1 MTTSTSRP
9 SCATRKLPLAAARG
23 AIAAG
28 HPVTAQAGADVL
40 RAGGSAVDA
49 CVAAAFASWVAE
61 PALTGPGG
69 GGFLVAYDAERR
81 RPLVLDC
88 FVAVPGKGHSGPV
101 APLEPYVV
109 DFGTG
114 QQTFL
119 VGPGSCAVP
128 GVTAGL
134 EQAHRRLGR
143 LPWSQLTRPAVAL
156 ARAGVELTPAHA
168 DVIALLEG
176 FLGASAEGA
185 RVFGP
190 PGNALRAGDRTSN
203 PPLADTLERVAAN
216 GARELADGETARALV
231 AHQAATGGRLT
242 AADLTS
248 YRAIRRRPLALPY
261 RERTF
266 VTNPPP
272 SSGGALIA
280 HALAVLAGGPPLRD
294 PLAPAAVT
302 RVAAALRSANA
313 QRTPAFERALYRGG
327 AVSMALEAAGGGQ
340 VALAAGATWPSRS
353 PWTTQISVLDADGNA
368 ASLTCS
374 TGCGSGV
381 VVPETGV
388 HLNNML
394 GETDLAVAS
403 LELRPG
409 MRLTSMMA
417 PSLVLRDGRVELV
430 LGSSG
435 SARIRS
441 AIVQVVVAAL
451 DFGLPLREAV
461 ELARVHPEGDV
472 LDCEGGIPPE
482 TLDALE
488 AAGERLVRWPGRN
501 IYFGGAQVVARTR
514 EGFAA
519 AGDPRRGGV
528 GLVVTA

>member
-1 MTTSTSRP
+1 
-9 SCATRKLPLAAARG
+9 
-23 AIAAG
+23 
-28 HPVTAQAGADVL
+28 VL

-69 GGFLVAYDAERR
+69 GGFLVAYDAARR
-81 RPLVLDC
+81 RPLALDC
-88 FVAVPGKGHSGPV
+88 FVAVPGEGHGRGPV
-101 APLEPYVV
+101 APLEPYLV

-114 QQTFL
+114 QQIFL

-128 GVTAGL
+128 GVTTGL
-134 EQAHRRLGR
+134 EYAHRRLGR
-143 LPWSQLTRPAVAL
+143 LPWGELTRPAVAL
-156 ARAGVELTPAHA
+156 AHAGVEITPAHA
-168 DVIALLEG
+168 DVIGLLKG
-176 FLGASAEGA
+176 FLGASPEGA

-190 PGNALRAGDRTSN
+190 SDAPLRAGDRTSN
-203 PPLADTLERVAAN
+203 SPLGDTLERIAAH
-216 GARELADGETARALV
+216 GARELADGETAHAIV

-242 AADLTS
+242 AADLTA

-261 RERTF
+261 RERVF

-272 SSGGALIA
+272 SSGGTLIA

-294 PLAPAAVT
+294 PLSPATIA

-327 AVSMALEAAGGGQ
+327 AVRRVLAAAGSGQ
-340 VALAAGATWPSRS
+340 MTHAASVNWPSQS
-353 PWTTQISVLDADGNA
+353 PWTTQISVLDAGGNA

-381 VVPETGV
+381 VVPGTGV

-394 GETDLAVAS
+394 GETDLNVAS
-403 LELRPG
+403 LRLAPG
-409 MRLTSMMA
+409 MRQTSMMA
-417 PSLVLRDGRVELV
+417 PSLVLDGGQVDLV
-430 LGSSG
+430 VGSSG

-451 DFGLPLREAV
+451 DLALPLQEAV
-461 ELARVHPEGDV
+461 ELARVHPEGDA
-472 LDCEGGIPPE
+472 LDCEGGIPGA

-488 AAGERLVRWPGRN
+488 AAGEQIVRWPGRN
-501 IYFGGAQVVARTR
+501 IYFGGAQVVARTHD
-514 EGFAA
+514 GFAA
-519 AGDPRRGGV
+519 AGDPRRGGA
-528 GLVVTA
+528 GLVVSA

>member
-1 MTTSTSRP
+1 M
-9 SCATRKLPLAAARG
+9 
-23 AIAAG
+23 
-28 HPVTAQAGADVL
+28 L

-49 CVAAAFASWVAE
+49 CVAAALASWIAE

-69 GGFLVAYDAERR
+69 GGFLVAYDGARR
-81 RPLVLDC
+81 RPLAIDC
-88 FVAVPGKGHSGPV
+88 FVAVPGEAYDRGPV

-114 QQTFL
+114 QQVFL

-134 EQAHRRLGR
+134 EEAHRRLGR
-143 LPWSQLTRPAVAL
+143 LPWRELARPAIEL

-168 DVIALLEG
+168 DVIALLKG

-190 PGNALRAGDRTSN
+190 PDAPLRAGDRTSN
-203 PPLADTLERVAAN
+203 PPLGATLERIAAN

-242 AADLTS
+242 AADLGA

-261 RERTF
+261 RERVF

-272 SSGGALIA
+272 SSGGTLIA
-280 HALAVLAGGPPLRD
+280 HALAVLAGGPPLRE
-294 PLAPAAVT
+294 PLAPATVA
-302 RVAAALRSANA
+302 RVAVALRSANA

-327 AVSMALEAAGGGQ
+327 AVRRVLAAAGSGQ
-340 VALAAGATWPSRS
+340 MAPAASAIWPSRS

-381 VVPETGV
+381 VVPGTGV

-394 GETDLAVAS
+394 GETDLNVAS
-403 LELRPG
+403 LALAPG

-417 PSLVLRDGRVELV
+417 PSLVLGERGVELV

-451 DFGLPLREAV
+451 DLELPLQEAV
-461 ELARVHPEGDV
+461 ELPRVHPEGEA
-472 LDCEGGIPPE
+472 LDCEGGIPGE

-488 AAGERLVRWPGRN
+488 SSGEQVVRWPGRN

-519 AGDPRRGGV
+519 AGDPRRGGT
-528 GLVVTA
+528 GLVV

>member
-1 MTTSTSRP
+1 
-9 SCATRKLPLAAARG
+9 
-23 AIAAG
+23 
-28 HPVTAQAGADVL
+28 
-40 RAGGSAVDA
+40 
-49 CVAAAFASWVAE
+49 VAE

-69 GGFLVAYDAERR
+69 GGFLVGYDAAHR
-81 RPLVLDC
+81 RPFAIDC
-88 FVAVPGKGHSGPV
+88 FVAVPGEGYDRGPV

-114 QQTFL
+114 QQIFL

-143 LPWSQLTRPAVAL
+143 LPWVELAGPAVAL
-156 ARAGVELTPAHA
+156 ARGGVEITPAHA
-168 DVIALLEG
+168 DVIALLKG
-176 FLGASAEGA
+176 FLGASPEGA

-190 PGNALRAGDRTSN
+190 ADAPLRAGERTSN
-203 PPLADTLERVAAN
+203 PPLGATLERIAAH
-216 GARELADGETARALV
+216 GARELADGETAHALV
-231 AHQAATGGRLT
+231 AHQAATGGHLT
-242 AADLTS
+242 AADLAA
-248 YRAIRRRPLALPY
+248 YRAIRRRPLELAY
-261 RERTF
+261 RERAF

-280 HALAVLAGGPPLRD
+280 HALAVLAAGPPLRD
-294 PLAPAAVT
+294 PLSPAAVA
-302 RVAAALRSANA
+302 RVAGALRSASS

-327 AVSMALEAAGGGQ
+327 AVRRVLAAAAGGQ
-340 VALAAGATWPSRS
+340 MARATNVILPPRS

-381 VVPETGV
+381 VVPGTGV

-394 GETDLAVAS
+394 GETDLNVAS
-403 LELRPG
+403 LALAPG

-417 PSLVLRDGRVELV
+417 PSLVLDGGGVELV
-430 LGSSG
+430 VGSSG

-451 DFGLPLREAV
+451 DHGLPVKEAV
-461 ELARVHPEGDV
+461 ELARVHPEGEL
-472 LDCEGGIPPE
+472 LDCEGGIPE
-482 TLDALE
+482 QTLDALE
-488 AAGERLVRWPGRN
+488 AAGQQVVRWPGRN
-501 IYFGGAQVVARTR
+501 IYFGGAQVVARTAD
-514 EGFAA
+514 GFAA

-528 GLVVTA
+528 GLVVGT

>member
-1 MTTSTSRP
+1 V
-9 SCATRKLPLAAARG
+9 RG

-28 HPVTAQAGADVL
+28 HPVTAAVGAEVL

-69 GGFLVAYDAERR
+69 GGFLVAYDAARR
-81 RPLVLDC
+81 RPLAFDC
-88 FVAVPGKGHSGPV
+88 FVAVPGSGHVGAV
-101 APLEPYVV
+101 AELEPYVV

-114 QQTFL
+114 QQVFL

-134 EQAHRRLGR
+134 ERAHRRLGR
-143 LPWSQLTRPAVAL
+143 LPWAELTRPAVAL
-156 ARAGVELTPAHA
+156 ARTGVELTPAHA

-176 FLGASAEGA
+176 FLGSSPEGA
-185 RVFGP
+185 RIFGP
-190 PGNALRAGDRTSN
+190 AGAPKAAGELTAN
-203 PPLADTLERVAAN
+203 PPLGDTLERIGAH
-216 GARELADGETARALV
+216 GARELADGETAHAIAAHQRETGGSLTLADLAAYRAL
-231 AHQAATGGRLT
+231 
-242 AADLTS
+242 
-248 YRAIRRRPLALPY
+248 RRRPLLLPY

-272 SSGGALIA
+272 SSGGTLNA
-280 HALAVLAGGPPLRD
+280 HALAVLAAGPPLTGV
-294 PLAPAAVT
+294 LTPAGVA

-327 AVSMALEAAGGGQ
+327 AARRV
-340 VALAAGATWPSRS
+340 LAAVGEAPAPRADGVTSRSGS
-353 PWTTQISVLDADGNA
+353 PWTTHISVLDGDGNA

-381 VVPETGV
+381 VVPGTGV

-403 LELRPG
+403 LRLAPG

-417 PSLVLRDGRVELV
+417 PSLVLRDGAVELV
-430 LGSSG
+430 VGSSG

-451 DFGLPLREAV
+451 DLGLPLQAAV
-461 ELARVHPEGDV
+461 ELARVHPEADV
-472 LDCEGGIPPE
+472 LDCEGGVPSA

-488 AAGERLVRWPGRN
+488 AAGERVVRWPGRN
-501 IYFGGAQVVARTR
+501 IYFGGAQVVAHG
-514 EGFAA
+514 EHGFEA
-519 AGDPRRGGV
+519 AGDPRRGGAGIVV
-528 GLVVTA
+528 GG

>member
-1 MTTSTSRP
+1 
-9 SCATRKLPLAAARG
+9 
-23 AIAAG
+23 
-28 HPVTAQAGADVL
+28 VL

-69 GGFLVAYDAERR
+69 GGFLVAYDAARR
-81 RPLVLDC
+81 RPLAIDC
-88 FVAVPGKGHSGPV
+88 FVAVPGEGLGRRPV

-114 QQTFL
+114 QQIFL

-128 GVTAGL
+128 GVTTGL
-134 EQAHRRLGR
+134 EYAHRRLGR
-143 LPWSQLTRPAVAL
+143 LPWGELTRPAVAL
-156 ARAGVELTPAHA
+156 AHAGVEITPAHA
-168 DVIALLEG
+168 DVIALLKG
-176 FLGASAEGA
+176 FLGASPEGA

-190 PGNALRAGDRTSN
+190 SDAPLRAGDRTSN
-203 PPLADTLERVAAN
+203 PPLGDTLERIAAH
-216 GARELADGETARALV
+216 GARELADGETAHAIV

-242 AADLTS
+242 AADLTA

-261 RERTF
+261 RERVF

-272 SSGGALIA
+272 SSGGTLIA

-294 PLAPAAVT
+294 PLSPATIA

-327 AVSMALEAAGGGQ
+327 AVRRVLAAAGSGQ
-340 VALAAGATWPSRS
+340 MTHAASVNWPSQS
-353 PWTTQISVLDADGNA
+353 PWTTQISVLDAGGNA

-381 VVPETGV
+381 VVPGTGV

-394 GETDLAVAS
+394 GETDLNVAS
-403 LELRPG
+403 LRLAPG

-417 PSLVLRDGRVELV
+417 PSLVLDGGQVDLV
-430 LGSSG
+430 VGSSG

-451 DFGLPLREAV
+451 DLALPLQEAV
-461 ELARVHPEGDV
+461 ELARVHPEGDA
-472 LDCEGGIPPE
+472 LDCEGGIPGA

-488 AAGERLVRWPGRN
+488 AAGEQIVRWPGRN
-501 IYFGGAQVVARTR
+501 IYFGGAQVVARTHD
-514 EGFAA
+514 GFAA
-519 AGDPRRGGV
+519 AGDPRRGGA
-528 GLVVTA
+528 GLVVSA

>member
-1 MTTSTSRP
+1 MGRT
-9 SCATRKLPLAAARG
+9 LAGARG

-28 HPVTAQAGADVL
+28 HPATAEVGAEVL

-69 GGFLVAYDAERR
+69 GGFLVAYDAART
-81 RPLVLDC
+81 RPVVFD
-88 FVAVPGKGHSGPV
+88 FFTAVPGAGHSGPV

-114 QQTFL
+114 RQTFL

-134 EQAHRRLGR
+134 EAAQRLLGR
-143 LPWSQLTRPAVAL
+143 MPWAELAGPAIAL
-156 ARAGVELTPAHA
+156 ARSGVEVTPAHA
-168 DVIALLEG
+168 EVITLLTG
-176 FLGASAEGA
+176 FLGASPEGA

-190 PGNALRAGDRTSN
+190 SERPLRAGEKTSN
-203 PPLADTLERVAAN
+203 PPLADTLERIAAN
-216 GARELADGETARALV
+216 GARELADGETAHALV
-231 AHQAATGGRLT
+231 AHQAATGGTLT
-242 AADLTS
+242 LADLAA
-248 YRAIRRRPLALPY
+248 YRAIRRRPVTLPY

-280 HALAVLAGGPPLRD
+280 HALAVLAAGPPLTGVLT
-294 PLAPAAVT
+294 PPSLARIAS
-302 RVAAALRSANA
+302 ALRSANA
-313 QRTPAFERALYRGG
+313 QRTPAFERSLYRGG
-327 AVSMALEAAGGGQ
+327 AVRHVLAAAASGQ
-340 VALAAGATWPSRS
+340 VAHAASATWPCGT
-353 PWTTQISVLDADGNA
+353 PWTTHISALDADGNA

-381 VVPETGV
+381 VVPATGV

-394 GETDLAVAS
+394 GETDLHVGS
-403 LELRPG
+403 LRQTPG

-417 PSLVLRDGRVELV
+417 PSLVLGDGRVELV

-451 DFGLPLREAV
+451 DLGLPLQAAV
-461 ELARVHPEGDV
+461 ELPRVHPEGGV
-472 LDCEGGIPPE
+472 LDCEGGIPAE

-488 AAGERLVRWPGRN
+488 AAGDQLVRWPDRN
-501 IYFGGAQVVARTR
+501 IYFGGAQVVSHTR
-514 EGFAA
+514 EGLAA
-519 AGDPRRGGV
+519 AGDPRRGGA
-528 GLVVTA
+528 GIVV

>member
-1 MTTSTSRP
+1 M
-9 SCATRKLPLAAARG
+9 
-23 AIAAG
+23 
-28 HPVTAQAGADVL
+28 L

-69 GGFLVAYDAERR
+69 GGFLVAYDAARAGAR
-81 RPLVLDC
+81 SRSTASWRCP
-88 FVAVPGKGHSGPV
+88 ARATAGPV

-114 QQTFL
+114 QQMFL

-134 EQAHRRLGR
+134 EPAHRRLGR
-143 LPWSQLTRPAVAL
+143 LPWAELTRPAVAL

-176 FLGASAEGA
+176 FLGSSPEGA
-185 RVFGP
+185 RIFGP
-190 PGNALRAGDRTSN
+190 AGAPKRAGDRTSN
-203 PPLADTLERVAAN
+203 PPLADTLERIAAN
-216 GARELADGETARALV
+216 GARELADGETAHALV

-242 AADLTS
+242 A
-248 YRAIRRRPLALPY
+248 RRPRRLPRDPPPPARAALP
-261 RERTF
+261 R
-266 VTNPPP
+266 
-272 SSGGALIA
+272 A
-280 HALAVLAGGPPLRD
+280 HVRD
-294 PLAPAAVT
+294 QPAAVL
-302 RVAAALRSANA
+302 RRRADRPRAGGARRRAAADRRARAGERGARRGRAALGER
-313 QRTPAFERALYRGG
+313 PADARVRARALPRRGR
-327 AVSMALEAAGGGQ
+327 AAGARGCRNGQ
-340 VALAAGATWPSRS
+340 VAHAASANWPSGS

-381 VVPETGV
+381 VVPGTGV

-394 GETDLAVAS
+394 GETDLDVAS
-403 LELRPG
+403 LQLAPG

-430 LGSSG
+430 VGSSG

-451 DFGLPLREAV
+451 DLGLPLQEAV

-472 LDCEGGIPPE
+472 LDCEGGM
-482 TLDALE
+482 
-488 AAGERLVRWPGRN
+488 PGRDA
-501 IYFGGAQVVARTR
+501 GRARGRRRAGRALARAQHLLRRRAGRGAHAPRASRRPATR
-514 EGFAA
+514 AA
-519 AGDPRRGGV
+519 AAPASSSPPDEGGWGADG
-528 GLVVTA
+528 GLSKKPLR

>member
-1 MTTSTSRP
+1 M
-9 SCATRKLPLAAARG
+9 
-23 AIAAG
+23 
-28 HPVTAQAGADVL
+28 L

-69 GGFLVAYDAERR
+69 GGFLVAYDAGRR
-81 RPLVLDC
+81 RPLAIDC
-88 FVAVPGKGHSGPV
+88 FVAVPGEGHHRGPV

-114 QQTFL
+114 QQIFL

-128 GVTAGL
+128 GVTTGL
-134 EQAHRRLGR
+134 EYAHRRLGR
-143 LPWSQLTRPAVAL
+143 LPWGELTRPAVAL
-156 ARAGVELTPAHA
+156 AHGGVEITAAHA
-168 DVIALLEG
+168 DVIALLKG
-176 FLGASAEGA
+176 FLGASPEGA

-190 PGNALRAGDRTSN
+190 AHAPLRAGDRTSN
-203 PPLADTLERVAAN
+203 APLGDTLERIAAH
-216 GARELADGETARALV
+216 GARELADGETGHAIV

-242 AADLTS
+242 AADLTA

-261 RERTF
+261 RERVF

-272 SSGGALIA
+272 SSGGTLIA

-294 PLAPAAVT
+294 ALSPATVL
-302 RVAAALRSANA
+302 RVASALRSANA
-313 QRTPAFERALYRGG
+313 QRTPAFERSLYRGG
-327 AVSMALEAAGGGQ
+327 AVQRVLAAAGSGQ
-340 VALAAGATWPSRS
+340 MTHAASVNWPSRS

-381 VVPETGV
+381 VVPGTGV

-394 GETDLAVAS
+394 GETDLNVAS
-403 LELRPG
+403 LKLMPG

-417 PSLVLRDGRVELV
+417 PSLVLDGGRVDLV
-430 LGSSG
+430 VGSSG

-451 DFGLPLREAV
+451 DLGLPLQEAV
-461 ELARVHPEGDV
+461 ELARVHPEGDA
-472 LDCEGGIPPE
+472 LDCEGGIPAA

-488 AAGERLVRWPGRN
+488 AAGEQIVRWPGRN
-501 IYFGGAQVVARTR
+501 IYFGGAQVVARTPD
-514 EGFAA
+514 GFAA
-519 AGDPRRGGV
+519 AGDPRRGGA
-528 GLVVTA
+528 GLVV

>member
-1 MTTSTSRP
+1 M
-9 SCATRKLPLAAARG
+9 RG

-28 HPVTAQAGADVL
+28 HPVTAEVGAGVL
-40 RAGGSAVDA
+40 RAGGTAVDA

-69 GGFLVAYDAERR
+69 GGFLVAYDAARG
-81 RPLVLDC
+81 RPLALDC
-88 FVAVPGKGHSGPV
+88 FVAVPGAGHAGPV
-101 APLEPYVV
+101 AELEPYIV

-114 QQTFL
+114 QQVFL

-143 LPWSQLTRPAVAL
+143 LPWAELTRPAVAL
-156 ARAGVELTPAHA
+156 ASEGVELTPAHA

-176 FLGASAEGA
+176 FLGSSPEGA
-185 RVFGP
+185 RIFGP
-190 PGNALRAGDRTSN
+190 AGNPKGAGELTAN
-203 PPLADTLERVAAN
+203 PPLAGTLERIGLH
-216 GARELADGETARALV
+216 GARELADGETAHAIA
-231 AHQAATGGRLT
+231 AHQRATGGQLT
-242 AADLTS
+242 LADLAA
-248 YRAIRRRPLALPY
+248 YRAIRRRPLLLPY
-261 RERTF
+261 RDRTF

-280 HALAVLAGGPPLRD
+280 HALAVLDAGPPLRGV
-294 PLAPAAVT
+294 LAPASVA

-327 AVSMALEAAGGGQ
+327 GVRRVLDAARDGQ
-340 VALAAGATWPSRS
+340 VAHADSAIWPPAS
-353 PWTTQISVLDADGNA
+353 PWTTQISVLDGDGNA

-381 VVPETGV
+381 VVPGTGV

-394 GETDLAVAS
+394 GETDLAVSS
-403 LELRPG
+403 LRLAPG

-417 PSLVLRDGRVELV
+417 PSLVLRDGQVELV
-430 LGSSG
+430 VGSSG

-451 DFGLPLREAV
+451 DLGLPVDEAV

-472 LDCEGGIPPE
+472 LDCEGGVPAA
-482 TLDALE
+482 TLAALE
-488 AAGERLVRWPGRN
+488 AAGEQVVRWPGRN
-501 IYFGGAQVVARTR
+501 IYFGGVQVAARTSA
-514 EGFAA
+514 GFAA
-519 AGDPRRGGV
+519 AGDPRRGGA
-528 GLVVTA
+528 GIVVAP

>member
-1 MTTSTSRP
+1 MS
-9 SCATRKLPLAAARG
+9 AARG

-28 HPVTAQAGADVL
+28 HPATAEVGAEVL

-69 GGFLVAYDAERR
+69 GGFLVAFDAARR
-81 RPLVLDC
+81 RPLAVDC
-88 FVAVPGKGHSGPV
+88 FVAVPGKGHGGAPV

-134 EQAHRRLGR
+134 EYAHRRLGR
-143 LPWSQLTRPAVAL
+143 LPWSELTQPAIAL
-156 ARAGVELTPAHA
+156 ARRGVELTPAHA
-168 DVIALLEG
+168 DVIALLKG
-176 FLGASAEGA
+176 FLGASPEGA
-185 RVFGP
+185 RVFGASETP
-190 PGNALRAGDRTSN
+190 LQAGERTSN
-203 PPLADTLERVAAN
+203 PPLGDTLERIAAN
-216 GARELADGETARALV
+216 GARELADGETAHALV
-231 AHQAATGGRLT
+231 AHQAATGGSLT
-242 AADLTS
+242 AADLVA
-248 YRAIRRRPLALPY
+248 YRAIRRRPIALPY
-261 RERTF
+261 RERVF

-272 SSGGALIA
+272 SSGGTLIA
-280 HALAVLAGGPPLRD
+280 HALAVLASGPPLRR
-294 PLAPAAVT
+294 PLAPESVS

-327 AVSMALEAAGGGQ
+327 AVRRVLEAAGNGQ
-340 VALAAGATWPSRS
+340 VAHAASANWPSQS
-353 PWTTQISVLDADGNA
+353 PWTTQISVLDAAGNA

-381 VVPETGV
+381 VVPGTGV

-394 GETDLAVAS
+394 GETDLNVAS
-403 LELRPG
+403 LKLVPG

-417 PSLVLRDGRVELV
+417 PSLVLGDDGVELV

-441 AIVQVVVAAL
+441 AIVGVIVAAL
-451 DFGLPLREAV
+451 DLGLALQEAV
-461 ELARVHPEGDV
+461 ELARVHPEGDL
-472 LDCEGGIPPE
+472 LDCEGGMPLE

-488 AAGERLVRWPGRN
+488 AAGEQIVRWPGRN

-514 EGFAA
+514 AGFAA

-528 GLVVTA
+528 GIVVAD

>member
-1 MTTSTSRP
+1 
-9 SCATRKLPLAAARG
+9 
-23 AIAAG
+23 
-28 HPVTAQAGADVL
+28 VGADVL

-61 PALTGPGG
+61 PALAGPGG
-69 GGFLVAYDAERR
+69 GGFLVAYDAARR
-81 RPLVLDC
+81 RPLALDC
-88 FVAVPGKGHSGPV
+88 FVAVPGAGHAGPV
-101 APLEPYVV
+101 APLEPYIV

-143 LPWSQLTRPAVAL
+143 LPWAELARPAVAL
-156 ARAGVELTPAHA
+156 ARTGVELTPAHA
-168 DVIALLEG
+168 DVIALLAG
-176 FLGASAEGA
+176 FLGSSPEGA
-185 RVFGP
+185 SVFGP
-190 PGNALRAGDRTSN
+190 ADSPLQAGQITAN
-203 PPLADTLERVAAN
+203 PPLAGTLERIAEH

-242 AADLTS
+242 AADLAA
-248 YRAIRRRPLALPY
+248 YRAIRRRPVELAY
-261 RERTF
+261 RDCTF

-280 HALAVLAGGPPLRD
+280 HALAVLASGPPLTGV
-294 PLAPAAVT
+294 LAPGSVA
-302 RVAAALRSANA
+302 RIAAALRSANA

-327 AVSMALEAAGGGQ
+327 ALRRV
-340 VALAAGATWPSRS
+340 LAAAQSGQLAHAASANWPPGA
-353 PWTTQISVLDADGNA
+353 PWTTHISVLDAAGNA

-381 VVPETGV
+381 VVPGTGV

-394 GETDLAVAS
+394 GETDLAVSS
-403 LELRPG
+403 LQLSPG

-430 LGSSG
+430 VGSSG

-451 DFGLPLREAV
+451 DLGLPLQEAV
-461 ELARVHPEGDV
+461 ELARVHPEGDE
-472 LDCEGGIPPE
+472 LDCEGGLPGA

-488 AAGERLVRWPGRN
+488 AAGERVVRWPGRN
-501 IYFGGAQVVARTR
+501 IYFGGAQVVARSGD
-514 EGFAA
+514 GFAA
-519 AGDPRRGGV
+519 AGDPRRGGA
-528 GLVVTA
+528 GIVVSA

>member
-1 MTTSTSRP
+1 
-9 SCATRKLPLAAARG
+9 
-23 AIAAG
+23 
-28 HPVTAQAGADVL
+28 VL

-49 CVAAAFASWVAE
+49 CVAAAFTSWVAE

-69 GGFLVAYDAERR
+69 GGFLVAYDAARR

-88 FVAVPGKGHSGPV
+88 FVAVPGEGHRGPV
-101 APLEPYVV
+101 APLEPYIV

-143 LPWSQLTRPAVAL
+143 LPWAELARPAIAL

-190 PGNALRAGDRTSN
+190 SGNALRAGDLTSN
-203 PPLADTLERVAAN
+203 PPLGDTLERIAAN
-216 GARELADGETARALV
+216 GARELADGETARALI
-231 AHQAATGGRLT
+231 AHQTATGGLLT
-242 AADLTS
+242 AADLVA
-248 YRAIRRRPLALPY
+248 YRAIRRRPLTLPY
-261 RERTF
+261 RERMF

-280 HALAVLAGGPPLRD
+280 HALAVLAGGPRLSGPLSA
-294 PLAPAAVT
+294 LAVA

-327 AVSMALEAAGGGQ
+327 AVRRVLAAAENGQ
-340 VALAAGATWPSRS
+340 VAHAASVAWPSRS
-353 PWTTQISVLDADGNA
+353 PWTTHISVLDADGNA

-381 VVPETGV
+381 VVPGTGV

-403 LELRPG
+403 LQLVPG

-417 PSLVLRDGRVELV
+417 PSIVLRDGRAELV
-430 LGSSG
+430 VGSSG

-451 DFGLPLREAV
+451 DLGLPLQDAV
-461 ELARVHPEGDV
+461 DLPRVHPEGEV
-472 LDCEGGIPPE
+472 LDCEGGFPVE
-482 TLDALE
+482 TLDGLE
-488 AAGERLVRWPGRN
+488 AAGERLVRWPDRN
-501 IYFGGAQVVARTR
+501 IYYGGAQVVAHTG

-528 GLVVTA
+528 GIVVTG

>member
-1 MTTSTSRP
+1 M
-9 SCATRKLPLAAARG
+9 
-23 AIAAG
+23 
-28 HPVTAQAGADVL
+28 L

-69 GGFLVAYDAERR
+69 GGFLVAYDAARR
-81 RPLVLDC
+81 RPLAIDC
-88 FVAVPGKGHSGPV
+88 FVAVPGEGLGRRPV

-114 QQTFL
+114 QQIFL

-128 GVTAGL
+128 GVTTGL
-134 EQAHRRLGR
+134 EYAHRRLGR
-143 LPWSQLTRPAVAL
+143 LPWGELTLPAVAL
-156 ARAGVELTPAHA
+156 AHAGVEITPAHA
-168 DVIALLEG
+168 DVIALLKG
-176 FLGASAEGA
+176 FLGASPEGA

-190 PGNALRAGDRTSN
+190 SDAPLRAGDRTSN
-203 PPLADTLERVAAN
+203 PPLGDTLERIAAR
-216 GARELADGETARALV
+216 GARELADGETAHAIV

-242 AADLTS
+242 AADLTA

-261 RERTF
+261 RERVF

-272 SSGGALIA
+272 SSGGTLIA

-294 PLAPAAVT
+294 PLSPATIA

-313 QRTPAFERALYRGG
+313 QRTPEFERSLYRGG
-327 AVSMALEAAGGGQ
+327 AVRRVLAAAGSGQ
-340 VALAAGATWPSRS
+340 MTHAASVNWPSQS

-381 VVPETGV
+381 VVPGTGV

-394 GETDLAVAS
+394 GETDLNVAS
-403 LELRPG
+403 LRLAPG

-417 PSLVLRDGRVELV
+417 PSLVLGGGQVDLV
-430 LGSSG
+430 VGSSG

-451 DFGLPLREAV
+451 DLALPLQEAV
-461 ELARVHPEGDV
+461 ELARVHPEGDA
-472 LDCEGGIPPE
+472 LDCEGGIPGAA
-482 TLDALE
+482 LDALE
-488 AAGERLVRWPGRN
+488 AAGEQIVRWPGRN
-501 IYFGGAQVVARTR
+501 IYFGGAQVVARTND
-514 EGFAA
+514 GFAA
-519 AGDPRRGGV
+519 AGDPRRGGA
-528 GLVVTA
+528 GLVVSA

>member
-1 MTTSTSRP
+1 
-9 SCATRKLPLAAARG
+9 
-23 AIAAG
+23 
-28 HPVTAQAGADVL
+28 VL

-69 GGFLVAYDAERR
+69 GGFLVAYDAARR
-81 RPLVLDC
+81 RPLAFDC
-88 FVAVPGKGHSGPV
+88 FVAVPGAGHSGPV
-101 APLEPYVV
+101 APLEPYIVN
-109 DFGTG
+109 FGTG

-119 VGPGSCAVP
+119 VGAGSCAVP

-134 EQAHRRLGR
+134 EAAHRRLGR
-143 LPWSQLTRPAVAL
+143 MPWAELTRPAAAL
-156 ARAGVELTPAHA
+156 ARAGVDVTPAHA

-176 FLGASAEGA
+176 FLGASPEGA
-185 RVFGP
+185 RIFGP
-190 PGNALRAGDRTSN
+190 SGNALRAGDRTSN
-203 PPLADTLERVAAN
+203 PPLADTLERIARH

-231 AHQAATGGRLT
+231 AHQAASGGRLT
-242 AADLTS
+242 AADLAA

-261 RERTF
+261 RTRTF

-272 SSGGALIA
+272 SSGGTLIA
-280 HALAVLAGGPPLRD
+280 HALAVLAAGPPLSGV
-294 PLAPAAVT
+294 LAPDSVT
-302 RVAAALRSANA
+302 RVAAALRSADA

-327 AVSMALEAAGGGQ
+327 AFRRVLEAAASGQ
-340 VALAAGATWPSRS
+340 AARATSAPLPSRS

-374 TGCGSGV
+374 TGCGSGI

-403 LELRPG
+403 LQLVPG

-430 LGSSG
+430 VGSSG

-451 DFGLPLREAV
+451 DLGLPLKEAV
-461 ELARVHPEGDV
+461 ELPRVHPEGGA
-472 LDCEGGIPPE
+472 LDCEGGIPPA
-482 TLDALE
+482 TLNALE
-488 AAGERLVRWPGRN
+488 AAGDKLVRWPGRN
-501 IYFGGAQVVARTR
+501 IYFGGAQVVAHTGA
-514 EGFAA
+514 GFAA